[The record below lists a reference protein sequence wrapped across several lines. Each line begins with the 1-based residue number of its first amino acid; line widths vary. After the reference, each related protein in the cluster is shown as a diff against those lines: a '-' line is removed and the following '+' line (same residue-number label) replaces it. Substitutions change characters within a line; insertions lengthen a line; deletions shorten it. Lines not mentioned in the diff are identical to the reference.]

1 MSRITTVLSIA
12 RAEEASVINFW
23 PFVRSSSYLQVRGC
37 LDSRGSSLSLKPTE
51 MFNNGHTNLLNQV
64 WTRTD

>member
-37 LDSRGSSLSLKPTE
+37 LDSRDSSLSLKTY
-51 MFNNGHTNLLNQV
+51 
-64 WTRTD
+64 